1 MATVNKTNVQK
12 QGEYR
17 ARRDNDP
24 QRHAEYLVEERASW
38 ARKTAGK
45 KWQPM
50 SSLSQHEKRMRR
62 RRNGDAKS
70 RLNW

>member
-1 MATVNKTNVQK
+1 VKTTNARQ
-12 QGEYR
+12 QEEYT
-17 ARRDNDP
+17 AGRDNDP
-24 QRHAEYLVEERASW
+24 LRHAEYLEEERASW

-50 SSLSQHEKRMRR
+50 SSLSEHEKRMRR